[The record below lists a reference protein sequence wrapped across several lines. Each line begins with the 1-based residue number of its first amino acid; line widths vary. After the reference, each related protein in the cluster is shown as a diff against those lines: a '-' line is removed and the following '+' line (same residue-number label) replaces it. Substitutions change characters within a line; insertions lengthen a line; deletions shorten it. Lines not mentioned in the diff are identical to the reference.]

1 MTGRAWYIVAR
12 LGGALLSSVSR
23 FFNAAVLGGSTSES
37 ISARSFREP
46 WPTAVKWIDTALWI
60 FERDHCRKA
69 WDTEVS
75 DARKTL
81 ARNDLAQGVTL

>member
-1 MTGRAWYIVAR
+1 VKII
-12 LGGALLSSVSR
+12 
-23 FFNAAVLGGSTSES
+23 NA
-37 ISARSFREP
+37 
-46 WPTAVKWIDTALWI
+46 ALWI

-69 WDTEVS
+69 WDTELS